1 MALKPMIYKADL
13 GEDNPKGVLP
23 AEALRTL
30 LSFLGEKKVGI
41 LNITGEDVSQIGT
54 INVVGST
61 AQVTFRAGYVLIYG
75 GLSYV
80 EEGTTMAFNLP
91 SSGTVNGVIGIKVN
105 LAENGANEV
114 TWFQKSTGL
123 QQDDLNANKVGVYEF
138 PIYNYTATAN
148 TFVLGE
154 KTTEVIDGLGNDLDK
169 YFRTGTATYTSGGL
183 TLKLKKLPRSNIVF
197 AEISGNVKS
206 KGLGIFSGDDSITL
220 PAGLTTSYS
229 FTVAPEF
236 APAENLKVF
245 QTGNLEDLL
254 PITGDQYPQILTYG
268 VNGSNNI
275 FMAYVSSAEEF
286 TTNGVLKFSVTGIRK
301 SSNFSVVNH
310 PIRHTFIYEGI

>member
-1 MALKPMIYKADL
+1 MALIPYIYKADL
-13 GEDNPKGVLP
+13 GEDNPKGTLP

-41 LNITGEDVSQIGT
+41 LNITGEDLSQIGT

-80 EEGTTMAFNLP
+80 QEGTTMAFNLP

-105 LAENGANEV
+105 LAENGVNEV

-154 KTTEVIDGLGNDLDK
+154 KTTEIIDGLEKDLNK
-169 YFRTGTATYTSGGL
+169 YFKTVTATYTSGGL

-206 KGLGIFSGDDSITL
+206 RGGVLGILG
-220 PAGLTTSYS
+220 AGLTTSYS
-229 FTVAPEF
+229 FAVAPEF

-245 QTGNLEDLL
+245 QTGELEDLL
-254 PITGDQYPQILTYG
+254 PITGEQYPQILTYG
-268 VNGSNNI
+268 VNGNDNI

-301 SSNFSVVNH
+301 SSNAIVVNH
-310 PIRHTFIYEGI
+310 PIRYTFIYEGI